1 MSSVHI
7 RAAGRDDARDLAFLI
22 KLAGENLRCSNTA
35 KSQAKA
41 KIRSVSVPFE
51 LQGRKG
57 ISISGFLYEYF
68 KEEQGKAGNLVC
80 EMYDEDV

>member
-22 KLAGENLRCSNTA
+22 KLAGENVRCSNTA

-57 ISISGFLYEYF
+57 ISISGLRY
-68 KEEQGKAGNLVC
+68 L
-80 EMYDEDV
+80 